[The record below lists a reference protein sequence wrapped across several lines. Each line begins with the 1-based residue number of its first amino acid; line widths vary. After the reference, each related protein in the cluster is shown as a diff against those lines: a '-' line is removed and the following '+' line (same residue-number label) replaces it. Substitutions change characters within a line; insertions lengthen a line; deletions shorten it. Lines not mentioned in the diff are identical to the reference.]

1 MERDGAAEVKGMLRA
16 ELKRRGL
23 TYQDLA
29 DKLAEVGV
37 RETETNLRT
46 KISRG
51 TFTAVFFV
59 QCLKA
64 IGCTSLRLDEI

>member
-29 DKLAEVGV
+29 DKLAEGGV